1 MVGTNGLSPQVHPLF
16 PECGPARPLHGLYLD
31 LYLHQR
37 GSLRRPWVYAN
48 FLSSLD
54 GRIAVGKDED
64 ELAVPKAMTSA
75 NDFRLLQELQAQA
88 DCLVVHGAYLRA
100 LAAGRLGNVLQ
111 IGQRD
116 SGADLA
122 GWRLEH
128 GLSPQ
133 PAIAIVSASLDF
145 PMPESIRAFQQP
157 CFIATG
163 AAADRQQIARWQ
175 RQGWEVVIAGSG
187 DGAEAAPLVRE
198 LGQRGY
204 RSVYLGSGPRLLES
218 MVRDGCLDSLFHTS
232 THQLLGGDPA
242 VTMIAGP
249 LLGAAGRLQLR
260 SLYYDPAEP
269 AGAGQF
275 FAHYGVRGKT
285 E

>member
-1 MVGTNGLSPQVHPLF
+1 L
-16 PECGPARPLHGLYLD
+16 AGLYLG
-31 LYLHQR
+31 LRLQER
-37 GSLRRPWVYAN
+37 GSPQRPWIYAN

-54 GRIAVGKDED
+54 GRIAVGED
-64 ELAVPKAMTSA
+64 EAEMTVPKAMTSA

-122 GWRLEH
+122 GWRQDN

-145 PMPESIRAFQQP
+145 PMPDSIREFGQS

-163 AAADRQQIARWQ
+163 GAAGRQRMAYWRN
-175 RQGWEVVIAGSG
+175 QGHEILVTGQDHWV
-187 DGAEAAPLVRE
+187 EAASLVQE
-198 LGQRGY
+198 LARRGY

-218 MVRDGCLDSLFHTS
+218 MVRGGCLDSLFHTS
-232 THQLLGGDPA
+232 THQLLGGEPA
-242 VTMIAGP
+242 VTMISGP
-249 LLGAAGRLQLR
+249 LLGVAGNLRLR

-269 AGAGQF
+269 DGAGQF
-275 FAHYGVRGKT
+275 FAHYGRRGKDA
-285 E
+285 